1 MIKSIKFRN
10 VQDDFQTK
18 MKLNTLK
25 IKTSNVFVFA
35 DNTANLYETPLSDYK
50 RLLRENVTKTTNLQS
65 VWKIL

>member
-35 DNTANLYETPLSDYK
+35 DNTTNLYETPLNDYK

-65 VWKIL
+65 VRKIL